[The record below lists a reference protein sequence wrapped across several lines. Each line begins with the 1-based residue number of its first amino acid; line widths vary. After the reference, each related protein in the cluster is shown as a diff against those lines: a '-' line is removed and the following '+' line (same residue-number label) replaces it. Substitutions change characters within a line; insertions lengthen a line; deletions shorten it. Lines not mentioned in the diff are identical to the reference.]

1 MSNLTVIKQTL
12 AAPQAMA
19 QFKLALPAH
28 ISAEKFQRV
37 ALTAVMQNPQV
48 AECTKDSVFN
58 SLMKCAQD
66 GLLPD
71 GREAALVKYNGKNG
85 AIAQYMPMVYGVI
98 KRMKN
103 SGEVADVNAHLI
115 YSGDKFDYQIIDGIS
130 KVSHTPAMFS
140 NRGTLIGVYA
150 VIRFKDGENHVEVM
164 TKDEVDKIRQRSKSK
179 DSGPWVTDYEEM
191 AKKTVI
197 RRAAKRVPT
206 SSEIE
211 KLLQQDLRVSMGI
224 DEDEEK
230 DKPMS
235 LIDSINEG
243 IAKEEI
249 ITGEIVEENKD
260 EKSEELQQS

>member
-12 AAPQAMA
+12 AAPQALA

-28 ISAEKFQRV
+28 ITAEKFQRV
-37 ALTAVMQNPQV
+37 ALTALMQNAQI
-48 AECTKDSVFN
+48 ADCTKDSVLN

-71 GREAALVKYNGKNG
+71 GREAALVKYNSKNG
-85 AIAQYMPMVYGVI
+85 ATAQYMPMVYGII

-103 SGEVADVNAHLI
+103 SGEVSDVNAHLI
-115 YSGDKFDYQIIDGIS
+115 YSGDKFEYQITDGVS
-130 KVSHTPAMFS
+130 KINHTPAMFT
-140 NRGTLIGVYA
+140 NRGQLVGVYA

-164 TKDEVDKIRQRSKSK
+164 TKEEVDKIRERSRSK

-206 SSEIE
+206 SSDIE
-211 KLLQQDLRVSMGI
+211 RLLDQDLRVSMGV
-224 DEDEEK
+224 EDEEQEAT
-230 DKPMS
+230 PS
-235 LIDSINEG
+235 LIDSINEA
-243 IAKEEI
+243 IMQEPEVI
-249 ITGEIVEENKD
+249 EVQPEQERQI
-260 EKSEELQQS
+260 

>member
-1 MSNLTVIKQTL
+1 MSNLTIIKQTL
-12 AAPQAMA
+12 AAPQALA

-37 ALTAVMQNPQV
+37 ALTALMQSPQI
-48 AECTKDSVFN
+48 ADCTKESVLN

-71 GREAALVKYNGKNG
+71 GREAALVQYRGKSG
-85 AIAQYMPMVYGVI
+85 VVAQYMPMVYGVI

-103 SGEVADVNAHLI
+103 SGEVADVNAHSI
-115 YSGDKFDYQIIDGIS
+115 YSGDKFEYQILDGVS

-140 NRGTLIGVYA
+140 NRGQFIGVYA
-150 VIRFKDGENHVEVM
+150 VIRFRDGENHIEVM
-164 TKDEVDKIRQRSKSK
+164 TKDECDKIRQRSKAK

-191 AKKTVI
+191 CKKTVI

-211 KLLQQDLRVSMGI
+211 RLLQQDLRVSMGV
-224 DEDEEK
+224 EDEPEEAN
-230 DKPMS
+230 PS
-235 LIDSINEG
+235 LVDSINEA
-243 IAKEEI
+243 IASEPEVIEGETVTEEEGHI
-249 ITGEIVEENKD
+249 
-260 EKSEELQQS
+260 